1 MSLEMYKHKLSEE
14 SLKWL
19 EEYRKK
25 TPFNEKKFKS
35 STKTFKKMK
44 RDRQMGYLKTK
55 LYGN

>member
-1 MSLEMYKHKLSEE
+1 MNLETYKDKLSEE

-25 TPFNEKKFKS
+25 RPFDERKYKS
-35 STKTFKKMK
+35 AHKTFKKIK
-44 RDRQMGYLKTK
+44 RDRQMSYLESK